1 VCGDPGGKTLSSKLT
16 KKEGECMTKNLA
28 SFLIVLTFLVA
39 PFVSLAQSPGTEK
52 SVANLNTADIA
63 DESIVVLSTDQSGVA
78 GYVHQQY
85 AFLCFGQ
92 WEIVDHYGA
101 PIDPKD
107 RNLLLSERRMCSQ
120 RAFSDDG
127 SEE

>member
-1 VCGDPGGKTLSSKLT
+1 VRETLEESPVVKIN
-16 KKEGECMTKNLA
+16 KQGECMTKKLA

-39 PFVSLAQSPGTEK
+39 PFVSLAQSPSTEK

-92 WEIVDHYGA
+92 WEIVDHHGVS
-101 PIDPKD
+101 IDAKD
-107 RNLLLSERRMCSQ
+107 RNVLLSESRMCSQ
-120 RAFSDDG
+120 RAFSDQG
-127 SEE
+127 SED